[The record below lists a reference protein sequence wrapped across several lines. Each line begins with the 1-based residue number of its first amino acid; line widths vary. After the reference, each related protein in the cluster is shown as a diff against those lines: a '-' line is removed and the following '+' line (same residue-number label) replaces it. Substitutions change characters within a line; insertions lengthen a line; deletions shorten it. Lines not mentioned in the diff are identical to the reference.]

1 MDRMPTDK
9 IGSGPA
15 CDGAK
20 VFIEVTGIQHDPSY
34 RFQFYGAKDDSR
46 KTDIEG
52 KKVCQ
57 PLGDTS
63 VYSWEW
69 EKNASPTN
77 ACLSIAAK
85 NGDIKLP
92 LYNDVQVKE
101 RVDGEQDYLLHSVVP
116 LTLLPT
122 YNKYLQENE
131 RYAPTRNGYFYVFYN
146 HKVWRELEIQSSD
159 SEGVQFQDVDLLAY
173 RTGENDSF
181 SSDKR
186 EAVGKPLK
194 DIWLPVKNNNQD
206 TLVHL
211 AYSDVPWSGE
221 RLNYLEAN
229 VSELKKRAQS
239 LHSLKGI
246 ENSPNN
252 RAKETLV
259 LPATTLPEMRVRAD
273 IEWHIAEPI
282 KFNRD
287 LTGSC
292 LNQQY
297 TDIKSGIEKANN
309 NGDEQFEALRHR
321 SAFQYEYGMKETAL
335 RSLITNDNDLDK
347 NWEASQSLDYLSD
360 AKARHLRT
368 LVLDDPVFD
377 LKHSAFMVLSGAG
390 YMQQLYVDMSQQEYY
405 QTAELTQQMIMT
417 EQFGQKENPL
427 YQYNSDVS
435 RDLSG
440 RLHRTLRTRERL
452 IANRDIK
459 ELQYFVAQA
468 LNRQRTA
475 DVLLDIS
482 SLNGLSS
489 AGAHKIVGH
498 AMSALSINIDKI
510 DAFSKYHYIH
520 DYLPADQPLNQ
531 IKSLSL
537 KDCHVTLIK
546 VLSSPSHPLCKV
558 LFVEEGAVTLDSEY
572 TPPEA
577 INDGSGLATPESLA
591 RWSQNDFILEDDQ
604 LDVIDLVFITKS
616 NVAASLSDKVQDAFS
631 QARRVSSIL
640 NSILQGYY
648 EALMSIK
655 DLASEA
661 KVIQFNSAYASVLA
675 LTKATNPTYLG
686 KMLFTSA
693 QGAQTK
699 GYVLGVHGQ
708 GLKFGLSADDREHI
722 KNKRRKGLQGQLREE
737 NGRLVVASNKKP
749 FSNADKASLAERGNL
764 KVVVLPEDSAVAQAY
779 NQANTQRALRNMSNP
794 EINSSN
800 AYERIRIP
808 YWIVAIETVNL
819 VLNFKHFEAFIENK
833 DRLYSAAY
841 IASASLDLSVAV
853 IHAANLQGQQA
864 SMLTRAA
871 NKEAL
876 KLTGKVA
883 TFINYFS
890 DSAQLVGSLSR
901 LAVAGLV
908 GGLLTAG
915 MAGWEAIRLSAK
927 NDDDASAAMYMVAV
941 GTAMS
946 TIATGLFTTSAPI
959 LFGMGPI
966 AWLGIGIAVTGA
978 LLYMLFLDT
987 PIEEWLKNGPFA
999 EDPGEQYAHLQDN
1012 KIAFERFVNCLFSV
1026 EIKVYQYGRQTN
1038 LPEGFNATM
1047 QAKGVTHAI
1056 RVSSNLAALM
1066 GEDNAR
1072 IDFYARPAMQKK
1084 IETRSRIG
1092 ISHDEEV
1099 KLLGSQPVPILA
1111 QSDGPESTVY
1121 FVKHDVAL
1129 PQAHSESA
1137 WLGGKY
1143 HSYTYAKAYI
1153 ARVRLHI
1160 GEEVFPMPPLDQ
1172 ATFEDDVFDPPHFT
1186 ENEKSWIN
1194 QAVTMTPNQQT

>member
-1 MDRMPTDK
+1 MLTDK

-15 CDGAK
+15 CDSTK
-20 VFIEVTGIQHDPSY
+20 LFIEVTGIQHDPSY
-34 RFQFYGAKDDSR
+34 SFQFYGAKDDSR

-63 VYSWEW
+63 IYSWEW
-69 EKNASPTN
+69 KKNASPIN
-77 ACLSIAAK
+77 ACLSIAAE
-85 NGDIKLP
+85 NGDITLP
-92 LYNDVQVKE
+92 LYDDVQAKE
-101 RVDGEQDYLLHSVVP
+101 RVDGEQDYLLHSIVP

-122 YNKYLQENE
+122 YNKHLQDNE
-131 RYAPTRNGYFYVFYN
+131 RYAPTRNGYLYVFYN
-146 HKVWRELEIQSSD
+146 NKAWRELEIHASD
-159 SEGVQFQDVDLLAY
+159 SEGVQFQDVDLSAY
-173 RTGENDSF
+173 RIGENNTF

-194 DIWLPVKNNNQD
+194 DIWLPVKDNNKD
-206 TLVHL
+206 TLMHL

-239 LHSLKGI
+239 LHELKGAD
-246 ENSPNN
+246 NPPSN
-252 RAKETLV
+252 RTKEACV
-259 LPATTLPEMRVRAD
+259 LFASSLPEMRARAD

-287 LTGSC
+287 LTGSS

-309 NGDEQFEALRHR
+309 NGDEQFEALMHR

-335 RSLITNDNDLDK
+335 KSLITNDNDLDK
-347 NWEASQSLDYLSD
+347 NWEASQSLDYLGD
-360 AKARHLRT
+360 AKARQLRT

-377 LKHSAFMVLSGAG
+377 LKQRAFMVLSGAA

-417 EQFGQKENPL
+417 ERFGQQDNAL
-427 YQYNSDVS
+427 YKFNSDVS

-440 RLHRTLRTRERL
+440 RFHRTLRTRERL

-459 ELQYFVAQA
+459 ELQYYVDQT

-475 DVLLDIS
+475 DVLRDIS
-482 SLNGLSS
+482 SLNGLNS
-489 AGAHKIVGH
+489 AGAHAIVSH
-498 AMSALSINIDKI
+498 SMSALSINIDKI
-510 DAFSKYHYIH
+510 DVFSKYHYIYN
-520 DYLPADQPLNQ
+520 YLPADRPLNQ

-537 KDCHVTLIK
+537 TGCHATLRK

-558 LFVEEGAVTLDSEY
+558 LFVEEGVVTLDSEY

-577 INDGSGLATPESLA
+577 MNDGSGFATPESLA
-591 RWSQNDFILEDDQ
+591 QWSQNDFELEDEQ
-604 LDVIDLVFITKS
+604 LEVIDLVFITKS

-640 NSILQGYY
+640 DNILKGYY

-661 KVIQFNSAYASVLA
+661 KVIQFNQAYASVLA

-686 KMLFTSA
+686 KLLFTSA
-693 QGAQTK
+693 QGAETK
-699 GYVLGVHGQ
+699 GYVVGVHGQ
-708 GLKFGLSADDREHI
+708 GLEFGLSADDREHI

-737 NGRLVVASNKKP
+737 NGRLVVATNKKP
-749 FSNADKASLAERGNL
+749 FSNADKANLAERGNL

-779 NQANTQRALRNMSNP
+779 NQANTQRALRNMNNP
-794 EINSSN
+794 ELNTSN
-800 AYERIRIP
+800 VYERIRTP

-819 VLNFKHFEAFIENK
+819 VLNLKHLTTFKENGW
-833 DRLYSAAY
+833 LYSGLN

-853 IHAANLQGQQA
+853 THAANLHGQNA
-864 SMLTRAA
+864 SWLTRAA
-871 NKEAL
+871 NKEMV
-876 KLTGKVA
+876 KVSGKVA
-883 TFINYFS
+883 SFINYFT
-890 DSAQLVGSLSR
+890 DSAKLVGSLSR

-927 NDDDASAAMYMVAV
+927 NDDDASMAMAMVAV
-941 GTAMS
+941 GTTMS
-946 TIATGLFTTSAPI
+946 TLATGLFTTGAPI

-987 PIEEWLKNGPFA
+987 PIEEWLKNGPFV
-999 EDPGEQYAHLQDN
+999 EGPGSQYAHLQDN
-1012 KIAFERFVNCLFSV
+1012 KVAFERFVNCLFSV
-1026 EIKVYQYGRQTN
+1026 QIKAYQYDRQTG
-1038 LPEGFNATM
+1038 LPEGFNAAM

-1056 RVSSNLAALM
+1056 RVTSNLAALM
-1066 GEDNAR
+1066 GQDNAP
-1072 IDFYARPAMQKK
+1072 IDFYARPAMQEKV
-1084 IETRSRIG
+1084 ETRSRIG

-1099 KLLGSQPVPILA
+1099 KPLGSQQVPILA
-1111 QSDGPESTVY
+1111 QSDGPDSTVY
-1121 FVKHDVAL
+1121 FVKHDTAL
-1129 PQAHSESA
+1129 PTSHSDSSLWE
-1137 WLGGKY
+1137 GKV
-1143 HSYTYAKAYI
+1143 HSYRYAKAFI

-1160 GEEVFPMPPLDQ
+1160 GDEVFPMPPLDQ
-1172 ATFEDDVFDPPHFT
+1172 ATFEDPVFDPPHFT
-1186 ENEKSWIN
+1186 EDEKSWVN
-1194 QAVTMTPNQQT
+1194 QAIAITPNQKT

>member
-1 MDRMPTDK
+1 MLTDK

-15 CDGAK
+15 CDTTK
-20 VFIEVTGIQHDPSY
+20 LFIEVTGIQHDPSY
-34 RFQFYGAKDDSR
+34 SFQFYGAKDDSR
-46 KTDIEG
+46 KTEIEG

-57 PLGDTS
+57 QLGDTS
-63 VYSWEW
+63 IYSWEW
-69 EKNASPTN
+69 EKNASPIN
-77 ACLSIAAK
+77 ACLSIAAE
-85 NGDIKLP
+85 NGDITLP
-92 LYNDVQVKE
+92 LYDDAQAKE
-101 RVDGEQDYLLHSVVP
+101 RVDGEQDYLLHSIVP

-122 YNKYLQENE
+122 YNKHLQDNE
-131 RYAPTRNGYFYVFYN
+131 RYAPTRNGYLYVFYN
-146 HKVWRELEIQSSD
+146 NKAWRELEIHASD
-159 SEGVQFQDVDLLAY
+159 SEGVQFQDVDLSAY
-173 RTGENDSF
+173 RTGENNTF
-181 SSDKR
+181 SSEKR

-194 DIWLPVKNNNQD
+194 EIWLPVKDNNKD

-229 VSELKKRAQS
+229 LSELKKRAQF
-239 LHSLKGI
+239 LHALKGI

-273 IEWHIAEPI
+273 IEWHTAEPI

-287 LTGSC
+287 LTGSS

-309 NGDEQFEALRHR
+309 NGDEQFEALMHR

-360 AKARHLRT
+360 AKARQLRT

-377 LKHSAFMVLSGAG
+377 LKQRAFMVLSGAA

-417 EQFGQKENPL
+417 ERFGQQDNAL
-427 YQYNSDVS
+427 YKFNSDVS

-440 RLHRTLRTRERL
+440 RFHRTLRTRERL

-459 ELQYFVAQA
+459 ELQYFVDQT

-475 DVLLDIS
+475 DVLRDIS
-482 SLNGLSS
+482 SLNGLNS
-489 AGAHKIVGH
+489 AGAHAIVSH
-498 AMSALSINIDKI
+498 SMSALSINIDKI
-510 DAFSKYHYIH
+510 DVFSKYHYIYN
-520 DYLPADQPLNQ
+520 YLPADRPLNQ
-531 IKSLSL
+531 MKSLSR
-537 KDCHVTLIK
+537 KDCHATLRK

-558 LFVEEGAVTLDSEY
+558 LFVEDGAVTLDSEY

-577 INDGSGLATPESLA
+577 MNDGSGFATPESLA
-591 RWSQNDFILEDDQ
+591 QWSQKGFVLEDDQ
-604 LDVIDLVFITKS
+604 LEVIDLVFITKS

-661 KVIQFNSAYASVLA
+661 KVIQFNQAYASVLA

-693 QGAQTK
+693 QGAETK
-699 GYVLGVHGQ
+699 GYVVGVHGQ

-722 KNKRRKGLQGQLREE
+722 KNKRRKGLQGRLHEE

-749 FSNADKASLAERGNL
+749 FSNADKANLAERGNL
-764 KVVVLPEDSAVAQAY
+764 KVVVLPEDSEMAQAY
-779 NQANTQRALRNMSNP
+779 NQANTQRALRNMNNP
-794 EINSSN
+794 ELNTSN
-800 AYERIRIP
+800 VYERIRIP

-819 VLNFKHFEAFIENK
+819 VLNLKHLTTFKENGW
-833 DRLYSAAY
+833 LYSGLN

-853 IHAANLQGQQA
+853 THAANLHGQNA
-864 SMLTRAA
+864 SWLTRAA
-871 NKEAL
+871 NKEMV
-876 KLTGKVA
+876 KVSGKVA
-883 TFINYFS
+883 SFINYFT
-890 DSAQLVGSLSR
+890 DSAKLVGSLSR

-927 NDDDASAAMYMVAV
+927 NDDDASMAMAMVAV
-941 GTAMS
+941 GTTMS
-946 TIATGLFTTSAPI
+946 TLATGLFTTGAPI

-999 EDPGEQYAHLQDN
+999 DDPSEQYAHLQDN
-1012 KIAFERFVNCLFSV
+1012 NVAFERFVHCLFSV
-1026 EIKVYQYGRQTN
+1026 DIKAYQYGRQTG
-1038 LPEGFNATM
+1038 LPDAFNDTM
-1047 QAKGVTHAI
+1047 QSKGVTHAI
-1056 RVSSNLAALM
+1056 QVSSNLAALM

-1072 IDFYARPAMQKK
+1072 IEFYARPAIQEKV
-1084 IETRSRIG
+1084 ETRSRIG

-1099 KLLGSQPVPILA
+1099 KPLGSKLLSILA
-1111 QSDGPESTVY
+1111 QSDGPDSTVY

-1129 PQAHSESA
+1129 PATHSDSA

-1143 HSYTYAKAYI
+1143 HSYTYAKAFI

-1160 GEEVFPMPPLDQ
+1160 GDEVFPMPALDQ
-1172 ATFEDDVFDPPHFT
+1172 ANFEAPVFDPPHFT
-1186 ENEKSWIN
+1186 DDEKSWIN
-1194 QAVTMTPNQQT
+1194 QAIGITPNQKA

>member
-1 MDRMPTDK
+1 MLTDK

-15 CDGAK
+15 CDTTK
-20 VFIEVTGIQHDPSY
+20 LFIEVTGIQHDPSY
-34 RFQFYGAKDDSR
+34 SFQFYGAKDDSR
-46 KTDIEG
+46 KKDIEG

-63 VYSWEW
+63 IYSWEW
-69 EKNASPTN
+69 KKNASPIN
-77 ACLSIAAK
+77 ACLSIAAE
-85 NGDIKLP
+85 NGDITLP
-92 LYNDVQVKE
+92 LYDDAQAKE
-101 RVDGEQDYLLHSVVP
+101 RIDGEQDYLLHSIVP

-122 YNKYLQENE
+122 YNKHLQDNE
-131 RYAPTRNGYFYVFYN
+131 RYAPTRNGYLYVFYN
-146 HKVWRELEIQSSD
+146 NKVWRELEIHASD
-159 SEGVQFQDVDLLAY
+159 SEGVQFQDVDLSAY
-173 RTGENDSF
+173 RTGENDTF

-186 EAVGKPLK
+186 EAVGNPLK
-194 DIWLPVKNNNQD
+194 DIWLPVKDNNKD

-229 VSELKKRAQS
+229 LSELKKRAQS
-239 LHSLKGI
+239 LHELKGAD
-246 ENSPNN
+246 NPPSN
-252 RAKETLV
+252 RTKEGCV
-259 LPATTLPEMRVRAD
+259 LFASSLPEMRARAD

-287 LTGSC
+287 LTGSS

-309 NGDEQFEALRHR
+309 NGDEQFEALMHR

-335 RSLITNDNDLDK
+335 KSLITNDNDLDK
-347 NWEASQSLDYLSD
+347 NWEASQSLDYLGD
-360 AKARHLRT
+360 AKARQLRT

-377 LKHSAFMVLSGAG
+377 LKQRAFIVLSGAA

-417 EQFGQKENPL
+417 ERFGQQDNAL
-427 YQYNSDVS
+427 YKFNSDVS

-440 RLHRTLRTRERL
+440 RFHRTLRTRERL

-459 ELQYFVAQA
+459 ELQYYVDQT
-468 LNRQRTA
+468 LNSQRTA
-475 DVLLDIS
+475 DVLRDIS
-482 SLNGLSS
+482 SLNGLNS

-510 DAFSKYHYIH
+510 DAFSKYHYIYDH
-520 DYLPADQPLNQ
+520 LPADRPLNQ
-531 IKSLSL
+531 IKSLSVE
-537 KDCHVTLIK
+537 DCHATLRS
-546 VLSSPSHPLCKV
+546 VLSSSSHPLCKV
-558 LFVEEGAVTLDSEY
+558 LFVEEGSVTLDSEY

-577 INDGSGLATPESLA
+577 LNDGSGFATPESLA
-591 RWSQNDFILEDDQ
+591 QWSQNDFELEDDQ
-604 LDVIDLVFITKS
+604 LEVIDLVFITKS
-616 NVAASLSDKVQDAFS
+616 NVPASLSDKVQDAFS

-640 NSILQGYY
+640 NSILSSYY

-661 KVIQFNSAYASVLA
+661 KVIQFNQAYASVLA

-693 QGAQTK
+693 QGAETK
-699 GYVLGVHGQ
+699 GYVVGVHGQ
-708 GLKFGLSADDREHI
+708 GLEFGLSADDREHI

-749 FSNADKASLAERGNL
+749 FSNADKANLAERGNL
-764 KVVVLPEDSAVAQAY
+764 KVVVLPEDSEMAQAY
-779 NQANTQRALRNMSNP
+779 NQANTQRALRNMNNP

-800 AYERIRIP
+800 VYERIRIP

-819 VLNFKHFEAFIENK
+819 VLNFKYFESFYKGK
-833 DRLYSAAY
+833 DRLPSFGYMV
-841 IASASLDLSVAV
+841 SASVDLSVAV
-853 IHAANLQGQQA
+853 THAANLHGQNA
-864 SMLTRAA
+864 SLLTRAA
-871 NKEAL
+871 NKTMITLPQLRIGSAEL
-876 KLTGKVA
+876 VA
-883 TFINYFS
+883 
-890 DSAQLVGSLSR
+890 SLSR

-915 MAGWEAIRLSAK
+915 MAFWEALRLSAK

-941 GTAMS
+941 GTGMS
-946 TIATGLFTTSAPI
+946 TIATGLFTTSVPI

-999 EDPGEQYAHLQDN
+999 DDPGEQYAHLQDN
-1012 KIAFERFVNCLFSV
+1012 KVAFERFVNCLFSV
-1026 EIKVYQYGRQTN
+1026 EIKAYQYDRQTG
-1038 LPEGFNATM
+1038 LPEGFNAAM

-1056 RVSSNLAALM
+1056 RVSSNLATLM
-1066 GEDNAR
+1066 GEDNAS
-1072 IDFYARPAMQKK
+1072 IDFYARPAMLEK

-1099 KLLGSQPVPILA
+1099 KPLGSKPLSIIA
-1111 QSDGPESTVY
+1111 QTDGPDSTVY
-1121 FVKHDVAL
+1121 FVKHDTAL
-1129 PQAHSESA
+1129 PTSHSDSSL
-1137 WLGGKY
+1137 WGGKV
-1143 HSYTYAKAYI
+1143 HSYRYAKAFI

-1160 GEEVFPMPPLDQ
+1160 GDEVFPMPALDQ
-1172 ATFEDDVFDPPHFT
+1172 AAFEDPVFDPPHFM
-1186 ENEKSWIN
+1186 EDEKSWGN
-1194 QAVTMTPNQQT
+1194 QAITITPNQKP

>member
-1 MDRMPTDK
+1 MLTDK

-15 CDGAK
+15 CDTTK
-20 VFIEVTGIQHDPSY
+20 LFIEVTGIQHDPSY
-34 RFQFYGAKDDSR
+34 SFQFYGAKDDSR
-46 KTDIEG
+46 KTEIEG

-57 PLGDTS
+57 LLGDTS
-63 VYSWEW
+63 IYSWEW
-69 EKNASPTN
+69 GKNASPIN
-77 ACLSIAAK
+77 ACLSIAAE
-85 NGDIKLP
+85 NGDITLP
-92 LYNDVQVKE
+92 LYDDAQAKE
-101 RVDGEQDYLLHSVVP
+101 RVDGEQDYLLHSIVP

-122 YNKYLQENE
+122 YNKHLQDNE
-131 RYAPTRNGYFYVFYN
+131 RYAPTRNGYLYIFYN
-146 HKVWRELEIQSSD
+146 NKAWRELEIHASD
-159 SEGVQFQDVDLLAY
+159 SEGVQFQDVDLSAY
-173 RTGENDSF
+173 RTGENNIF

-194 DIWLPVKNNNQD
+194 DIWLPVKDNNKD

-229 VSELKKRAQS
+229 LSELKKRAQF
-239 LHSLKGI
+239 LHALKGI

-287 LTGSC
+287 LTGSS

-309 NGDEQFEALRHR
+309 NGDEQFEALMHR

-335 RSLITNDNDLDK
+335 RSLITSDNDLDK

-360 AKARHLRT
+360 AKARQLRT

-377 LKHSAFMVLSGAG
+377 LKQRAFMVLSGAA

-417 EQFGQKENPL
+417 ERFGQQDNAL
-427 YQYNSDVS
+427 YKFNSDVS
-435 RDLSG
+435 RDLRG
-440 RLHRTLRTRERL
+440 RFHRTLRTRERL

-459 ELQYFVAQA
+459 ELQYYVDQT

-475 DVLLDIS
+475 DVLRDIS
-482 SLNGLSS
+482 SLNGLNS

-498 AMSALSINIDKI
+498 ALSALSINIDKI
-510 DAFSKYHYIH
+510 DVFSKYHYIH
-520 DYLPADQPLNQ
+520 DYLPADRPLNQ

-537 KDCHVTLIK
+537 TGCHATLRK

-558 LFVEEGAVTLDSEY
+558 LFVEEGVVTLDSEY

-577 INDGSGLATPESLA
+577 MNDGSGFATPESLA
-591 RWSQNDFILEDDQ
+591 QWSQKDFVLEDDQ
-604 LDVIDLVFITKS
+604 LEVIDLVFITKS

-661 KVIQFNSAYASVLA
+661 KVIQFNTAYASVLA

-693 QGAQTK
+693 QGAETK
-699 GYVLGVHGQ
+699 GYVVGVHGQ
-708 GLKFGLSADDREHI
+708 GLKFGLSDDDREHI

-764 KVVVLPEDSAVAQAY
+764 KVVVLPEDSEMAQAY
-779 NQANTQRALRNMSNP
+779 NQANTQRALKNISNP

-800 AYERIRIP
+800 VYERIRIP

-819 VLNFKHFEAFIENK
+819 ILNFKYVENIYNRK
-833 DRLYSAAY
+833 DRLYSGL
-841 IASASLDLSVAV
+841 SAISVSWDLSVAV
-853 IHAANLQGQQA
+853 THAANLHGQNA
-864 SMLTRAA
+864 SLLTRAA
-871 NKEAL
+871 NKTMITLPQLRIGSAEL
-876 KLTGKVA
+876 VA
-883 TFINYFS
+883 
-890 DSAQLVGSLSR
+890 SLSR
-901 LAVAGLV
+901 LAVAGVV

-915 MAGWEAIRLSAK
+915 MAFWEALRLSAK
-927 NDDDASAAMYMVAV
+927 NDDDASMAMGMVAV
-941 GTAMS
+941 GTVMS
-946 TIATGLFTTSAPI
+946 TLATGLFTTNAPI
-959 LFGMGPI
+959 LFGMGPV

-999 EDPGEQYAHLQDN
+999 EDPAEKYAHLQDN
-1012 KIAFERFVNCLFSV
+1012 KVAFERFINCLFSV
-1026 EIKVYQYGRQTN
+1026 EMKAYKFGTQTGG
-1038 LPEGFNATM
+1038 LPDAFNEKM
-1047 QAKGVTHAI
+1047 QAAGVTHAI

-1066 GEDNAR
+1066 GQDNAP
-1072 IDFYARPAMQKK
+1072 IEFYARPAMQEK

-1099 KLLGSQPVPILA
+1099 KPLVSRQVPIIA
-1111 QSDGPESTVY
+1111 QSDGPDSTVY
-1121 FVKHDVAL
+1121 FVKHGAPL
-1129 PQAHSESA
+1129 PAAHSDSSL
-1137 WLGGKY
+1137 WGGKV
-1143 HSYTYAKAYI
+1143 HSYRYAKAFI

-1160 GEEVFPMPPLDQ
+1160 GDEVFPMPALDQ
-1172 ATFEDDVFDPPHFT
+1172 ATFEETVFDPPHFT
-1186 ENEKSWIN
+1186 EDEKSWVN
-1194 QAVTMTPNQQT
+1194 QAVTMTPNQKP

>member
-1 MDRMPTDK
+1 MPTDK

-92 LYNDVQVKE
+92 LYNDVQAKE

-146 HKVWRELEIQSSD
+146 HKAWRELEIQSSD
-159 SEGVQFQDVDLLAY
+159 SEGVQFQDVDLSAY
-173 RTGENDSF
+173 RIGENDGF

-239 LHSLKGI
+239 LHALKGI

-297 TDIKSGIEKANN
+297 TDIKSGIEKANSK
-309 NGDEQFEALRHR
+309 GGEQFEALMHR

-335 RSLITNDNDLDK
+335 RSLITSDNDLDK

-368 LVLDDPVFD
+368 LVLDDPVFN

-440 RLHRTLRTRERL
+440 RFHRTLRTRERL

-459 ELQYFVAQA
+459 ELQYYVDQT
-468 LNRQRTA
+468 LNLQRTA
-475 DVLLDIS
+475 DVLRDIS
-482 SLNGLSS
+482 SLNGLNS

-510 DAFSKYHYIH
+510 DVFSKYHYIYN
-520 DYLPADQPLNQ
+520 YLPADQPLNQ

-537 KDCHVTLIK
+537 KGCHATLRK

-577 INDGSGLATPESLA
+577 MNDGSGLATPESLA
-591 RWSQNDFILEDDQ
+591 QWSQNDFELEDDQ
-604 LDVIDLVFITKS
+604 LEVIDLVFITKS

-655 DLASEA
+655 DLATEA

-699 GYVLGVHGQ
+699 GYVVGVHGQ
-708 GLKFGLSADDREHI
+708 GLKFGLSDDDREHI

-737 NGRLVVASNKKP
+737 NGRLVVATNKKP
-749 FSNADKASLAERGNL
+749 FSNADKAHLAERGNL

-808 YWIVAIETVNL
+808 YWIVVIETVNL
-819 VLNFKHFEAFIENK
+819 VLNFKHFENLYNEK
-833 DRLYSAAY
+833 DKIYSGF
-841 IASASLDLSVAV
+841 SAISVSLDLSVAV
-853 IHAANLQGQQA
+853 THAANLHGQNA
-864 SMLTRAA
+864 SLLTCAA
-871 NKEAL
+871 NKTMITL
-876 KLTGKVA
+876 PQLRIG
-883 TFINYFS
+883 
-890 DSAQLVGSLSR
+890 SAQLVRLVSR
-901 LAVAGLV
+901 LQFFGLV

-927 NDDDASAAMYMVAV
+927 NDDDASMAMAILAV

-999 EDPGEQYAHLQDN
+999 DDPGAQYAHLQDN
-1012 KIAFERFVNCLFSV
+1012 KVAFERFVNCLFSV
-1026 EIKVYQYGRQTN
+1026 DIKAYQYGRQTG
-1038 LPEGFNATM
+1038 LPEGFNAAM

-1072 IDFYARPAMQKK
+1072 IDFYARPATQEKV
-1084 IETRSRIG
+1084 ETRSRIG

-1099 KLLGSQPVPILA
+1099 KLLGSRPVPILA

-1160 GEEVFPMPPLDQ
+1160 GEEVFPMPALDKVI
-1172 ATFEDDVFDPPHFT
+1172 FEDDVFDPPHFT

-1194 QAVTMTPNQQT
+1194 QAVTMIPNPKNMTK